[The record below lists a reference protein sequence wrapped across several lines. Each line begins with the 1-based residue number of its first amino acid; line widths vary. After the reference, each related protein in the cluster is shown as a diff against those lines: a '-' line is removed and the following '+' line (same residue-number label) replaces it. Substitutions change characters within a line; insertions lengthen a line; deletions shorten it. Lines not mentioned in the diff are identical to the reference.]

1 MTITLKRF
9 GRKRNSRNNRP
20 EGKMNIFV
28 SGGCKNGKSYYA
40 QRRAKDLAAG
50 GPLYYI
56 ATMIPHDEEDQARI
70 KRHLLER
77 EGWGFETIE
86 QGKNLLQILDR
97 AKADRPDINL
107 SGTFLLDS
115 VTAILENEMY
125 PVALKERGEI
135 EFLGEDLKAG
145 ERVKKDIVAFARGI
159 EAAGGNVIF
168 VSDGIYGDMGEYSTS
183 TEKYRKALAGCD
195 RAIAEVCDRV
205 VEIAYGN
212 EEIWK

>member
-1 MTITLKRF
+1 
-9 GRKRNSRNNRP
+9 
-20 EGKMNIFV
+20 MNIFI

-40 QRRAKDLAAG
+40 QRAAKDLAAG

-56 ATMIPHDEEDQARI
+56 ATMIPHDQEDQARI
-70 KRHLLER
+70 ERHLSER

-86 QGKNLLQILDR
+86 QGRNLLQILDN
-97 AKADRPDINL
+97 AKADL

-125 PVALKERGEI
+125 PVALKERGKI
-135 EFLGEDLKAG
+135 EFLGEDLTAP
-145 ERVKKDIVAFARGI
+145 ERVKADMVAFARGI
-159 EAAGGNVIF
+159 AAAGGNVVF

-195 RAIAEVCDRV
+195 RAIAQICDRV

-212 EEIWK
+212 GEIWK